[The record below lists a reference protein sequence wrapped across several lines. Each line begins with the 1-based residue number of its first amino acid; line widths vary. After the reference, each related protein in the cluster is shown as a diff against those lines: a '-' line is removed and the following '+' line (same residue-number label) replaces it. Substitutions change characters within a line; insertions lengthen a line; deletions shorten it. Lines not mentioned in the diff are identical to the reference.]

1 MINVVAWGFSSIIPE
16 VSLLFD
22 FFATNNKN
30 TTRMSSF
37 KKAKQRWKPTM
48 TRSFQRSELEHA
60 EICGAQSWWGFLI
73 RFSRVHHEVRTG
85 FWSRNGFD
93 NIYIHTLPKTNLAP
107 ETTASPQQKT
117 SNHPFFQKKN
127 KLAVSFRGGE
137 QNHQWEFTIYCI
149 KFTSNGS
156 MHQGKIKILTSWFTT
171 IWCKKNI
178 ENCWT

>member
-1 MINVVAWGFSSIIPE
+1 MINVVVWGFSSIIPE

-48 TRSFQRSELEHA
+48 TRSFQRSELGHA

-117 SNHPFFQKKN
+117 SNHPFFEKKKK
-127 KLAVSFRGGE
+127 KLAVSFREGTKSPVGI
-137 QNHQWEFTIYCI
+137 HHVRI
-149 KFTSNGS
+149 KFTSTLMAPCS
-156 MHQGKIKILTSWFTT
+156 K
-171 IWCKKNI
+171 
-178 ENCWT
+178 ER